1 MAAINYAA
9 LRNVRGLGVGWAG
22 PPTPAA
28 TGVIASEKDLRAL
41 LTMPAVPHAL
51 IDAATREF

>member
-9 LRNVRGLGVGWAG
+9 LRNVRGLGTGWSG
-22 PPTPAA
+22 PPAPAA
-28 TGVIASEKDLRAL
+28 TGVIVSEKDLRAL
-41 LTMPAVPHAL
+41 LTMPAIPHRL